1 MRRLVLI
8 LLTFIALVTF
18 IRAFDKTDDV
28 RRTDV
33 EQSGL
38 SGEHK

>member
-18 IRAFDKTDDV
+18 IRAFDKTDN
-28 RRTDV
+28 V
-33 EQSGL
+33 ERMGAGDSELVSGL
-38 SGEHK
+38 